1 MHNGSKIL
9 HKKSQVI
16 STKNEGVTAIF
27 PNFGKIKKMFHGE
40 NLNFPSRLETKLVNS
55 NSQMFKFP
63 WNVSLPSSPLGK
75 LGYSWGK
82 LEKSGLNFI
91 ASELNTC
98 AVLSSNSLIILK
110 NSHFLPVIKKY
121 IVILDNWI
129 QKRGYFVQKV
139 KKKLMIFQFKMRK
152 YEEVK

>member
-1 MHNGSKIL
+1 MAILYFFVLWFQDSTQKISS
-9 HKKSQVI
+9 HFEQKWRRDGDFS
-16 STKNEGVTAIF
+16 EF
-27 PNFGKIKKMFHGE
+27 WFYFGKIKKMFHGE

-98 AVLSSNSLIILK
+98 AVLSSNSLLILK
-110 NSHFLPVIKKY
+110 KLPFFTCNQEIY
-121 IVILDNWI
+121 S
-129 QKRGYFVQKV
+129 YF
-139 KKKLMIFQFKMRK
+139 R
-152 YEEVK
+152 